1 MLEITL
7 DEREK
12 QLIELNDFNKNI
24 SQEIANITST
34 LGWTVESISNDVCKI
49 AIILLRFIYRIKV
62 IINRSLFFSRIK
74 IS

>member
-1 MLEITL
+1 MSEITL

-12 QLIELNDFNKNI
+12 QLVELNDFNKSI

-34 LGWTVESISNDVCKI
+34 LGWTVESISNDVYKI